1 MVPPVDQ
8 SKVVDSTVYAK
19 VIRVIDEAECKML
32 YGLQE
37 KVKMVEGVV
46 VNVDEQITK
55 QRRKQFY
62 VIADKKND
70 GSFKRSRLYIKYL
83 VAGPVLVPVPV

>member
-8 SKVVDSTVYAK
+8 RKVVGYTVHAK
-19 VIRVIDEAECKML
+19 AICVMDETECNIL
-32 YGLQE
+32 YGAQK

-46 VNVDEQITK
+46 VNVDQQITN

-62 VIADKKND
+62 VIAD
-70 GSFKRSRLYIKYL
+70 
-83 VAGPVLVPVPV
+83 